1 LSQQDP
7 DLAPRLQ
14 RCRDAIAANEQIERS
29 LAALI
34 GKADVLRTAPF
45 LMKRWADALAMVQ
58 APEIGKPYW
67 TTEYDAVRYR
77 LAALAYSRDPASLPD
92 TVRSYFEARWN
103 NDSNYELASMGG
115 LPHGWSYD
123 ILENVDTRVMLLE
136 LPTSKMFGW
145 QWGDVNNVV
154 LSLPV
159 DELRRNIYR
168 GVRCDIT
175 N

>member
-1 LSQQDP
+1 
-7 DLAPRLQ
+7 
-14 RCRDAIAANEQIERS
+14 
-29 LAALI
+29 
-34 GKADVLRTAPF
+34 
-45 LMKRWADALAMVQ
+45 MVQ
-58 APEIGKPYW
+58 APEIGEPHW

-103 NDSNYELASMGG
+103 NDSNYEIASMGG

-123 ILENVDTRVMLLE
+123 MLENVDTRVMLLE
-136 LPTSKMFGW
+136 LPTSNMFGW

-159 DELRRNIYR
+159 DELRGNIYR